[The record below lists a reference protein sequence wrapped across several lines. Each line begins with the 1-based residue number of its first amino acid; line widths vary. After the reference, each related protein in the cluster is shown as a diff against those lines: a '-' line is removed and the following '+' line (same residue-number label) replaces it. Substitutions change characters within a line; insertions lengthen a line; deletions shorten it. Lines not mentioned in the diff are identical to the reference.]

1 MRKTNTKLLTTIAIC
16 IAINCLGAFIA
27 VSTKVPLLLDHIGSL
42 LVCMLCGLKY
52 GVVTALLSSVMNQ
65 IRFDPFAL
73 PFAPTGMLMVFMVG
87 ILYEKGYFKKLHTI
101 PALLLA
107 VLPGAILGAI
117 IQGYIFG
124 GVTSSGSDVIVRFMI
139 NKGVNPAAASFINQ
153 YFMEFVDRL
162 ISFTVVMT
170 AVKRIKLESIR

>member
-1 MRKTNTKLLTTIAIC
+1 MLTTIAIC

-42 LVCMLCGLKY
+42 LVCMLFGWKY
-52 GVVTALLSSVMNQ
+52 GIVTAFLSSVMNQ
-65 IRFDPFAL
+65 ILFDPFAL

-139 NKGVNPAAASFINQ
+139 NKGVNPAASSFINQ

-170 AVKRIKLESIR
+170 AVKRIKIESIR